1 MVQVKQAIWFYKK
14 RTLTNRGL
22 FQKRC
27 KQSFSREA
35 TLLTKLLKGTVQ
47 SKTDKKSVIVTA
59 WRNRLTGI
67 VDTIWRTFNKIS
79 HGILNLLLLT

>member
-47 SKTDKKSVIVTA
+47 SKTEK
-59 WRNRLTGI
+59 
-67 VDTIWRTFNKIS
+67 
-79 HGILNLLLLT
+79 NLLLLPHGEFALQA